1 MKWFSFYTVQ
11 GDTEQDKIAKAL
23 ADTPEAT
30 AKIGKYFYDT
40 TSKLMKSNSFTLVGS
55 QVHGVDI
62 VRDVLRVV
70 PTMWAAANI
79 VSYLFHRLIAS
90 YLFIYII

>member
-23 ADTPEAT
+23 ADTPEAI
-30 AKIGKYFYDT
+30 AKIGKYFHDT

-62 VRDVLRVV
+62 VRDVLKVV
-70 PTMWAAANI
+70 PTMWAAAVI
-79 VSYLFHRLIAS
+79 VCYLFHPLIAS
-90 YLFIYII
+90 Y